1 MDSFEKIFSNPHELV
16 PILEQHRKR
25 GETIVF
31 GNGCFD
37 ILHVG
42 HVRYL
47 EAAKS
52 LGDVLVIA
60 VNTEASIAT
69 NSNRL

>member
-1 MDSFEKIFSNPHELV
+1 MTTFDKIFADPEALL
-16 PILEQHRKR
+16 PILEAHRDK

-37 ILHVG
+37 LIHVG

-47 EAAKS
+47 DAARA
-52 LGDVLVIA
+52 LGDRH
-60 VNTEASIAT
+60 AT
-69 NSNRL
+69 A